1 MASLSRVVLGTGP
14 VTFGAAG
21 SMTYVTANAFD
32 AATDANE
39 WIVQAEEAATI
50 THIGI
55 KALARVGT
63 PPTFRVSLQGVT
75 GVPLVPDGTV
85 LGGGS
90 PASGT
95 YTPPASSAWNNTWQW
110 IALTN
115 SYTCTRGEV
124 FAIVDD
130 YSSGSI
136 DASNTLSRHNG
147 LNGFQGRVGFPL
159 AITNNAG
166 VRSRDSQLPIF
177 GYKSATKSYGLP
189 FSAPV
194 TTSYSS
200 DSSPNEYALA
210 FSLPLGSV
218 TKYQIMGAR
227 LRMVTPAASKNFS
240 VNLYEGTTLLQ
251 TTGTLSSDLFRIAAT
266 DSYVEVYFTDT
277 TLAELVPETVY
288 RVSLLSL
295 STTSNIALGYFQFND
310 AQDAAINGDGRYYLS
325 TRAGGAWTDFTT
337 RRPLVDLILASTT
350 GPNTT
355 IYLP

>member
-1 MASLSRVVLGTGP
+1 MALLSRVVLGTGP
-14 VTFGAAG
+14 VTFGASG

-32 AATDANE
+32 ASTDANE
-39 WIVQAEEAATI
+39 FIVQAEEAATI

-55 KALARVGT
+55 RAGNRIGT

-75 GVPLVPDGTV
+75 GSPMVPNGTV

-95 YTPPASSAWNNTWQW
+95 YTPPASTAWNSTWQW

-115 SYTCTRGEV
+115 AYTCTRGET

-130 YSSGSI
+130 YSSGTI
-136 DASNTLSRHNG
+136 DASNTLSRNVA

-166 VRSRDSQLPIF
+166 VRTRDSQLPLY

-189 FSAPV
+189 FSVPV
-194 TTSYSS
+194 STSYSS

-210 FSLPLGSV
+210 FSIPLGTI
-218 TKYQIMGAR
+218 TKCQVMGAR
-227 LRMVTPAASKNFS
+227 LRIITPAASKNFS

-266 DSYVEVYFTDT
+266 DSYMEVYFTDT

-295 STTSNIALGYFQFND
+295 STTSNIALDYFQYND
-310 AQDAAINGDGRYYLS
+310 AQDAAHNGDGRYYLS

-337 RRPLVDLILASTT
+337 RRPLVDLILATAT
-350 GPNTT
+350 GPNT
-355 IYLP
+355 IINLP